1 MDYPDADGK
10 PMEPLE
16 RARWVIEIERAELG
30 ALAARLGDPFLRA
43 ADIAAETLDR
53 GGKLVVLGVGKSAHI
68 GAKLAATLTSTGSRA
83 VVLDSLHALH
93 GDLGI
98 VADGDT
104 IIALSYSGE
113 TEELTAILPALRRFE
128 VKIIA
133 LTGRPASTLGK
144 WSDVALDTSVS
155 REACPLGLAPT
166 SSTTAMLA
174 LGDALAMVLLERRG
188 FRHEDFAKFH
198 PAGRLGRRLLLK
210 VRDVA
215 RPPASAPLLG
225 PGATVLDAVRAMTA
239 KRCGAAVV
247 AGADGRVAGIFTQG
261 DFARCYQAD
270 PAVGAR
276 PLHEVM
282 TRNPVTIRDDAPAVD
297 ILAVI
302 ERRRIDDL
310 IAVDAEGRF
319 AGLVDSQ
326 DLARHQL
333 V

>member
-1 MDYPDADGK
+1 MD
-10 PMEPLE
+10 PLA
-16 RARWVIEIERAELG
+16 RARWVIGIERDELG
-30 ALAARLGDPFLRA
+30 ALAERLSQTFLDAVR
-43 ADIAAETLDR
+43 ILAETLDR
-53 GGKLVVLGVGKSAHI
+53 GGKIIVLGVGKSAHI
-68 GAKLAATLTSTGSRA
+68 GAKVAATLTSTGSRA

-98 VADGDT
+98 VADGDAVL
-104 IIALSYSGE
+104 ALSYSGE
-113 TEELTAILPALRRFE
+113 TEELTAVLPALRRFD
-128 VKIIA
+128 VRIIA
-133 LTGRPASTLGK
+133 LTGRPRSTLGQ

-188 FRHEDFAKFH
+188 FGHEDFARFH

-210 VRDVA
+210 ARDVA
-215 RPPASAPLLG
+215 RPPAAAPVLG
-225 PGATVLDAVRAMTA
+225 SGATVLEAVRAMTA
-239 KRCGAAVV
+239 KRCGAAVITD
-247 AGADGRVAGIFTQG
+247 AEGRVEGIFTQG

-270 PAVGAR
+270 ASVGSR
-276 PLHEVM
+276 PVGEVM
-282 TRNPVTIRDDAPAVD
+282 TRNPVTIRADAPAVE
-297 ILAVI
+297 ILGII
-302 ERRRIDDL
+302 EQRRIDDV
-310 IAVDAEGRF
+310 IAVDEAGRF